1 MPAPTM
7 ARIAGQPA
15 AAWPRCGRNPAASQ
29 GPRVM
34 SDQGPLPPKIHG
46 SAARSASRSRSARAS
61 GWSPGRATS
70 SGSVSSGTRVKR
82 GSTTLG
88 ACAASDRARST
99 SPAASSSYASCAS
112 ASRTR
117 TASPGRVV
125 RRAVTA
131 GTTRAGTAVEKAP
144 TRTSPA
150 SPRMWAANSASAR
163 SSCSNTASACRST
176 SRAASVSRTLLPWAW
191 SSSTPNCLARFVSC
205 WETAD
210 GVMCSASAV
219 AVTVPL
225 SRRVRRIC
233 SLRMSQSAMAAT
245 YRRAPAPRTTPPRI
259 SAMQP
264 ACVQPVGS
272 ASSAQDSRATHTG
285 WR

>member
-1 MPAPTM
+1 
-7 ARIAGQPA
+7 
-15 AAWPRCGRNPAASQ
+15 
-29 GPRVM
+29 M

-46 SAARSASRSRSARAS
+46 SAARSASRSPSARAS
-61 GWSPGRATS
+61 GWPPGRATS
-70 SGSVSSGTRVKR
+70 SGSANSGTRVKR
-82 GSTTLG
+82 GSTALG
-88 ACAASDRARST
+88 ACAASDSARST

-117 TASPGRVV
+117 TSIPGLPA

-131 GTTRAGTAVEKAP
+131 GTTRAGTAGGKAP

-150 SPRMWAANSASAR
+150 SPRTYAESSASAR

-176 SRAASVSRTLLPWAW
+176 SRAASVSRTLLPCAW
-191 SSSTPNCLARFVSC
+191 SSSTPSCRERFVNC
-205 WETAD
+205 WDTAD

-219 AVTVPL
+219 AVTVPR
-225 SRRVRRIC
+225 SRSVRRIC
-233 SLRMSQSAMAAT
+233 SLRRSQSAMAAT

-264 ACVQPVGS
+264 ACAQPVGS
-272 ASSAQDSRATHTG
+272 ASSTQDSRATHTG